1 MQERLYLQG
10 GSRIEFPSLLSLAG
24 RQDCPSRNCRP
35 RCTTVATSCTA
46 GTHSVTTA
54 ILLPILPKRL
64 ATAADAGGKRLGC
77 GREVDDYGYW
87 HVWNPRSFENHQAH
101 GNRVSLV
108 ASKRLRCR
116 KLERAGKSALF
127 FRPRVRADEM
137 LGE

>member
-64 ATAADAGGKRLGC
+64 ATAATFPWLLRWGVTDPATTTSILTL
-77 GREVDDYGYW
+77 
-87 HVWNPRSFENHQAH
+87 A
-101 GNRVSLV
+101 VSDSAAV
-108 ASKRLRCR
+108 
-116 KLERAGKSALF
+116 GKSTITVTGTF
-127 FRPRVRADEM
+127 
-137 LGE
+137 